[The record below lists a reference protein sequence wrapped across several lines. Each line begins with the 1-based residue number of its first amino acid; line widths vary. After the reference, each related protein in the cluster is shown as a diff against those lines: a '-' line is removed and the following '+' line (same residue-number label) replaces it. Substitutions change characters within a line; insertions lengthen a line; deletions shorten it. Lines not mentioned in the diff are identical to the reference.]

1 MYCTTHP
8 LQRAAG
14 QWVFILW
21 GFGWWEK
28 NLPDTTTHPPLQ
40 DLSAFWVPAIASIES
55 RSFFATPH
63 PLNTTTQ
70 KGKQGKHP
78 RMEADNHTPAAAGV
92 WSSKIMTWSMVTICQ
107 AMRPPNGKAQPG
119 MQQMPMCQMTM
130 CQTTTCNAPN
140 GNVPNN
146 NAPNDNTTD
155 TSVTD
160 DKGPKEPHTH
170 CSGCVV
176 VFLRSLPF
184 TRIWDLNLHKLQP
197 QTPRP
202 QPCDPKPTERSPV
215 IPKLPNKG
223 LQAKPLEQ
231 NCGTGFPQVC
241 SFKAS
246 NTGMTPT
253 VVDTVTQKELLW
265 LLFLWYW

>member
-1 MYCTTHP
+1 
-8 LQRAAG
+8 
-14 QWVFILW
+14 
-21 GFGWWEK
+21 
-28 NLPDTTTHPPLQ
+28 
-40 DLSAFWVPAIASIES
+40 
-55 RSFFATPH
+55 
-63 PLNTTTQ
+63 
-70 KGKQGKHP
+70 
-78 RMEADNHTPAAAGV
+78 MEADNHTPAAAGV

-184 TRIWDLNLHKLQP
+184 TRIWDLNPHKLRP
-197 QTPRP
+197 QTPRL
-202 QPCDPKPTERSPV
+202 QPRDPKPTEPASQTPGTKLWNRVPPSGTLANNGHMNHTCWGSP
-215 IPKLPNKG
+215 
-223 LQAKPLEQ
+223 QAEPSPH
-231 NCGTGFPQVC
+231 PQTC
-241 SFKAS
+241 